1 MGKSVSDIEDDIRA
15 LSDADK
21 ERLLRVLLE
30 ELDGPPDPE
39 ADRLWLEEI
48 RRRSREIDGGQ
59 VEPIPAGEVVAELK
73 ARYMRR

>member
-30 ELDGPPDPE
+30 ELDDPPDPE